1 MSKEIINEL
10 KEDIKES
17 HEYFDNEQHF
27 DEVFEQAGWDED
39 NMRIFDVGLVRGLE
53 FVLNKLQ
60 ENGETEQKINRK
72 YRKI

>member
-1 MSKEIINEL
+1 MNKELIEY
-10 KEDIKES
+10 IKEEIKITREFFKDDG
-17 HEYFDNEQHF
+17 HY

-60 ENGETEQKINRK
+60 ENGETE
-72 YRKI
+72 

>member
-1 MSKEIINEL
+1 MNREL
-10 KEDIKES
+10 IEYIKEEIKVTREFFKDDE
-17 HEYFDNEQHF
+17 HY

-60 ENGETEQKINRK
+60 ENGETE
-72 YRKI
+72 

>member
-1 MSKEIINEL
+1 MNREL
-10 KEDIKES
+10 IEYIKEEIKITREFFKDDE
-17 HEYFDNEQHF
+17 HY

-60 ENGETEQKINRK
+60 ENNEDI
-72 YRKI
+72 

>member
-1 MSKEIINEL
+1 MNREL
-10 KEDIKES
+10 IEYIKEEIEETRERFQDDE
-17 HEYFDNEQHF
+17 HY

-60 ENGETEQKINRK
+60 ENGETE
-72 YRKI
+72 